1 MDFFRIKTSMV
12 KIDKQ
17 DVVAISP
24 DFIVGPSED
33 LMVRGGRFYAIWDEE
48 KGIWSTSELDVARK
62 VDDELRAFQKKMD
75 YAPGESTL
83 KLMSSF
89 DSQSWVKF
97 IKYLASL
104 GNNYTPL
111 DENITF
117 ADAKITKE
125 DYVSKTLAY
134 SLEDKDCPAWKE
146 LTSVLYAPEEL
157 AKIEFFIGSVVAG
170 DSKRLQKFGVFYGDQ
185 GTGKGTI
192 LKIVHKLFYEYTS
205 VFEAKALG
213 QHNNAFATA
222 AFENNPLV
230 AIQYDGDLSR
240 IEDNTK
246 LNSIISHEDILV
258 NQKYKAS
265 YMARINA
272 LLLMGTNQP
281 VKISDSRSGIIRRL
295 IDIHPTGNIVPA
307 TKYLVLMNQ
316 INFELGAIANHCLK
330 VYKEMG
336 FHYYDAYRPLEMMY
350 KTDAFFNFVEANFDT
365 FMEEDGIS
373 LKRAWSMYKEY
384 ATDAML
390 PYTLQMHKFKEELKS
405 YFKVFEPRKVVNGQV
420 MTSWY
425 SGFDTS
431 KFVAARAIPVETTE
445 EVVVEVMSLDATDS
459 LLDEELMHCPAQYGN
474 RTGKGPLKYWSNTPV
489 VNGKQI
495 EVSDDKVCNTELS
508 DLNTK
513 KLHFVK
519 VPANHI
525 VIDFDLKGEDGSKSL
540 EKNLAAASLWP
551 PTYAELSQ
559 SGEGVHLHYNYVGPN
574 LDRLALEFEPGIE
587 IKVFRGDASLRR
599 KLSKCNNTPV
609 ADISSGLPLKE
620 KGKVLSADKIQSERH
635 LRQMIV
641 GNLHKKYVPGTYS
654 SVSFIKKLLDEAY
667 EEGVQ
672 YDVTDMR
679 SDVYAFANNSTNKKM
694 ESLRL
699 VQQMK
704 FKGDPDK
711 NPDLFGEDPSDIS
724 AERND
729 EKVALFDVEV
739 YPDLFVV
746 CWKYAGTPDES
757 IVRMV
762 NPSPEEVGQLFNL
775 KLVGFYNRRYDNHM
789 LYARYHGYNNLSLYN
804 LSKAIIEEKKTNS
817 TFGEAYGLSY
827 ADIWD
832 FSAVKQSL
840 KKFMIDLGIRKV
852 EMDIPWDQPVAET
865 AEQLGITVEELIE
878 RVLEY
883 CCNDV
888 IGTEAVWNARQAD
901 FRARQILAEL
911 SGLTVN
917 DTTQKHTAK
926 IVFGNDRNPHAKF
939 IYTDLSEEFP
949 GYDYDPTRK
958 PDKSIYKGE
967 TVGEGGYVYAE
978 PGMYEDVAV
987 LDVASMHPTSIRVL
1001 KMFGEEYT
1009 KNFGDLVDARIAIK
1023 RKKYS
1028 DAEKLL
1034 DGKLKPYLGDP
1045 KEAKDL
1051 SYALKIV
1058 INIVYGLTS
1067 ASFDN
1072 PFRDIRNRDNIC
1084 AKRGAL
1090 FMIELKHFVQERG
1103 FQVVH
1108 IKTDSI
1114 KIPHAT
1120 PEIIEDVRKFGE
1132 KYGYDFEHEET
1143 YSNFALVDKA
1153 QYIARVGWHAED
1165 PELVGTW
1172 EATGAEFAEPYV
1184 FKTMFSGEEVTYD
1197 DLAQVNQVTK
1207 GVMYLDTDYSKPE
1220 KVVDRMQFVGR
1231 IGRFVPVK
1239 EGAQGA
1245 GMLYRYQEEKF
1256 FAVTGTKGYLWMDAE
1271 MAREGVEQGKIEID
1285 MSYYDKMVDGATKA
1299 IEKVADGR
1307 TIGDLIA

>member
-1 MDFFRIKTSMV
+1 MDFFRIKTAQV
-12 KIDKQ
+12 KVDKK

-33 LMVRGGRFYAIWDEE
+33 LMVRGGRFYAIWDPE
-48 KGIWSTSELDVARK
+48 KGMWSTSELDVARM
-62 VDDELRAFQKKMD
+62 VDAELREFQKKMD

-117 ADAKITKE
+117 ADAKVTKE
-125 DYVSKTLAY
+125 DYVSKTLSYA
-134 SLEDKDCPAWKE
+134 LEDKDCPAWKE
-146 LTSVLYAPEEL
+146 LSSVLYSPEEL

-170 DSKRLQKFGVFYGDQ
+170 DSKRLQKFGVLYGDQ

-192 LKIVHKLFYEYTS
+192 LKVVHKLFYEYTT

-213 QHNNAFATA
+213 QNNNAFATA
-222 AFENNPLV
+222 AFEHNPLV

-265 YMARINA
+265 YMSRINA

-295 IDIHPTGNIVPA
+295 IDIHPSGNLVPA

-336 FHYYDAYRPLEMMY
+336 FHYYDAYRPLEMMF
-350 KTDAFFNFVEANFDT
+350 KTDAFFNFVEAHFDI
-365 FMEEDGIS
+365 FNEEDGIS
-373 LKRAWSMYKEY
+373 LKRAWSLYKEY
-384 ATDAML
+384 ATDANL
-390 PYTLQMHKFKEELKS
+390 PYTMQMHKFKEELKS
-405 YFKVFEPRKVVNGQV
+405 YFKLFEPRKMVNGQL

-425 SGFDTS
+425 SGFDTT
-431 KFVAARAIPVETTE
+431 KFEVARAIPIETVE
-445 EVVVEVMSLDATDS
+445 EVVVEVMTLDATDS
-459 LLDEELMHCPAQYGN
+459 LLDEELMHQPAQYG
-474 RTGKGPLKYWSNTPV
+474 TKSEIPGKKWADV
-489 VNGKQI
+489 
-495 EVSDDKVCNTELS
+495 DTELR

-513 KLHFVK
+513 RIHFVK
-519 VPANHI
+519 VPEHHI
-525 VIDFDLKGEDGSKSL
+525 VIDFDLKGEDGQKSL
-540 EKNLAAASLWP
+540 ERNLAAASLWP
-551 PTYAELSQ
+551 PTYAELSK

-574 LDRLALEFEPGIE
+574 LDRLANDFEPGIE
-587 IKVFRGDASLRR
+587 IKVYRGDASLRR

-609 ADISSGLPLKE
+609 ADIASGLPLKE
-620 KGKVLSADKIQSERH
+620 KKVLSNDRIQGERH
-635 LRQMIV
+635 LRQMLV
-641 GNLHKKYVPGTYS
+641 ANLRKKYLPGTYS
-654 SVSFIKKLLDEAY
+654 SVSFMKKLMDEAY
-667 EEGVQ
+667 EDGVQ
-672 YDVTDMR
+672 YDVTDMQ
-679 SDVYAFANNSTNKKM
+679 SDIIAFANSSTNKKM
-694 ESLRL
+694 ESLNL

-704 FKGDPDK
+704 FTGDPTKVDGYGDDPVSEK
-711 NPDLFGEDPSDIS
+711 QFEDT
-724 AERND
+724 A

-746 CWKYAGTPDES
+746 CWKYEDAPDES
-757 IVRMV
+757 VVRMI
-762 NPSPEEVGQLFNL
+762 NPTPAQVEQLFAL

-804 LSKAIIEEKKTNS
+804 LSRAIIEEKKKNQ
-817 TFGEAYGLSY
+817 TFGEAYSLSY
-827 ADIWD
+827 TDIWD
-832 FSAVKQSL
+832 FSSIKQSL
-840 KKFMIDLGIRKV
+840 KKWMIDLGIRKV
-852 EMDIPWDQPVAET
+852 EMDIPWDVPVEET
-865 AEQLGITVEELIE
+865 AKQMGLTLDELIE
-878 RVLEY
+878 RIADY

-888 IGTEAVWNARQAD
+888 YGTEAVWKNRAPD
-901 FRARQILAEL
+901 FRARQMLAEL
-911 SGLTVN
+911 TGLTVN

-926 IVFGNDRNPHAKF
+926 LIFGNDRHPQSKF
-939 IYTDLSEEFP
+939 IYTDLSKEFP
-949 GYDYDPTRK
+949 GYDFDATRK
-958 PDKSIYKGE
+958 PDKSIYQGE

-978 PGMYEDVAV
+978 PGMYENVAV

-1001 KMFGEEYT
+1001 RAFGEYT
-1009 KNFGDLVDARIAIK
+1009 DAFGDLVDARIAIK
-1023 RKKYS
+1023 RKQYDK
-1028 DAEKLL
+1028 AGKLL
-1034 DGKLKPYLGDP
+1034 NGRLKPYLGDP
-1045 KEAKDL
+1045 QEAKQL

-1072 PFRDIRNRDNIC
+1072 PFRDIRNVDNIV

-1090 FMIELKHFVQERG
+1090 FMIDLKKFVQERG

-1114 KIPHAT
+1114 KIPNAT
-1120 PEIIEDVRKFGE
+1120 SEIIDDVCKFGE
-1132 KYGYDFEHEET
+1132 KYGYEFEHEET
-1143 YSNFALVDKA
+1143 FSNFALIDQA
-1153 QYIARVGWHAED
+1153 QYIARIGWHAEEPD
-1165 PELVGTW
+1165 LVGSW
-1172 EATGAEFAEPYV
+1172 EAKGAEFLDPYV
-1184 FKTMFSGEEVTYD
+1184 FKTMFSGDEVVYD
-1197 DLAQVNQVTK
+1197 DFAQVKQVTK
-1207 GVMYLDTDYSKPE
+1207 GVMYLDSELDAAQKSTE
-1220 KVVDRMQFVGR
+1220 NMQFIGR

-1239 EGAQGA
+1239 EGAPGA
-1245 GMLYRYQEEKF
+1245 GLLYRYQEGKF
-1256 FAVTGTKGYLWMDAE
+1256 YAVTGTKGHLWMDAE
-1271 MAREGVEQGKIEID
+1271 MAREGVENGTIEID
-1285 MSYYDKMVDGATKA
+1285 LSYFEKKVRETTKA
-1299 IEKVADGR
+1299 IENVAGDR
-1307 TIGDLIA
+1307 TIGDLLA

>member
-24 DFIVGPSED
+24 DFIVGPSDD
-33 LMVRGGRFYAIWDEE
+33 LMVRGGRFYAIWDEDR
-48 KGIWSTSELDVARK
+48 GIWSTSELDVARK
-62 VDDELRAFQKKMD
+62 VDAELLAFQKKMD
-75 YAPGESTL
+75 YAPGESTV

-125 DYVSKTLAY
+125 DYVSKTLSY

-295 IDIHPTGNIVPA
+295 IDIHPTGNLVPA

-316 INFELGAIANHCLK
+316 INFELGAIAHHCLQ

-384 ATDAML
+384 ATEAML

-425 SGFDTS
+425 SGFDTT
-431 KFVAARAIPVETTE
+431 KFEVARAIPIETVE

-459 LLDEELMHCPAQYGN
+459 LLDELLMHCPAQYG
-474 RTGKGPLKYWSNTPV
+474 TKSETPAR
-489 VNGKQI
+489 KWA
-495 EVSDDKVCNTELS
+495 EVDTELS

-513 KLHFVK
+513 RIHFVK
-519 VPANHI
+519 VPENHI
-525 VIDFDLKGEDGSKSL
+525 VIDFDLKGENGEKSL
-540 EKNLAAASLWP
+540 ERNLAAASLWP
-551 PTYAELSQ
+551 PTYAELSK

-620 KGKVLSADKIQSERH
+620 KGKVLSADRIQSERH
-635 LRQMIV
+635 LRQMLV

-654 SVSFIKKLLDEAY
+654 SVSFMKKLLDEAY

-679 SDVYAFANNSTNKKM
+679 NDIIAFANNSSNKKM
-694 ESLRL
+694 ESLRV

-704 FKGDPDK
+704 FKGDPEK
-711 NPDLFGEDPSDIS
+711 AEGYMFGEDPIPEE
-724 AERND
+724 AND

-746 CWKYAGTPDES
+746 CWKYAGAPDES
-757 IVRMV
+757 IVRMI
-762 NPSPEEVGQLFNL
+762 NPSPEEIGRLFDL
-775 KLVGFYNRRYDNHM
+775 KLVGFYNRRYDNHI

-817 TFGEAYGLSY
+817 TFGEAYNLSY

-832 FSAVKQSL
+832 FSSVKQSL
-840 KKFMIDLGIRKV
+840 KKFMIDLGIRKI
-852 EMDIPWDQPVAET
+852 EMDIPWDVPVAET
-865 AEQLGITVEELIE
+865 AKRMGLTIEQLTEKI
-878 RVLEY
+878 LEY

-888 IGTEAVWNARQAD
+888 YGTEAVWHARQAD

-911 SGLTVN
+911 SGLSVN

-926 IVFGNDRNPHAKF
+926 IVFGNDRNPQSKF
-939 IYTDLSEEFP
+939 LYTELKEEFP
-949 GYDYDPTRK
+949 GYDFDARRK

-1001 KMFGEEYT
+1001 NMFGPEYT

-1023 RKKYS
+1023 RKRYE
-1028 DAEKLL
+1028 DAGRLL
-1034 DGKLKPYLGDP
+1034 NGRLKPYLGDP
-1045 KEAKDL
+1045 KEAKEL
-1051 SYALKIV
+1051 AYALKIV

-1072 PFRDIRNRDNIC
+1072 PFRDFRNVDNIC

-1090 FMIELKHFVQERG
+1090 FMIDLKEFVQERG

-1143 YSNFALVDKA
+1143 FSNFALIDKA
-1153 QYIARVGWHAED
+1153 QYIARIGWHAEN
-1165 PELVGTW
+1165 PELVGSW

-1184 FKTMFSGEEVTYD
+1184 FKTMFSGEEVIYD
-1197 DLAQVNQVTK
+1197 DLAQVKQVAK
-1207 GVMYLDTDYSKPE
+1207 GVMYLDTEFAEAE
-1220 KVVDRMQFVGR
+1220 KIVDRMQFIGR

-1245 GMLYRYQEEKF
+1245 GVLYRYQEEKF

-1285 MSYYDKMVDGATKA
+1285 MSYYHKMVDGATKA
-1299 IEKVADGR
+1299 IEKVAPGR
-1307 TIGDLIA
+1307 TIGDLLA

>member
-24 DFIVGPSED
+24 DFIVGPSDD
-33 LMVRGGRFYAIWDEE
+33 LMVRGGRFYAIWDEDR
-48 KGIWSTSELDVARK
+48 GIWSTSELDVARK
-62 VDDELRAFQKKMD
+62 VDAELLAFQKKMD
-75 YAPGESTL
+75 YAPGESTV

-125 DYVSKTLAY
+125 DYVSKTLSY

-295 IDIHPTGNIVPA
+295 IDIHPTGNLVPA

-316 INFELGAIANHCLK
+316 INFELGAIAHHCLQ

-384 ATDAML
+384 ATEAML

-425 SGFDTS
+425 SGFDTT
-431 KFVAARAIPVETTE
+431 KFEVARAIPIETVE

-459 LLDEELMHCPAQYGN
+459 LLDELLMHCPAQYG
-474 RTGKGPLKYWSNTPV
+474 TKSETPAR
-489 VNGKQI
+489 KWA
-495 EVSDDKVCNTELS
+495 EVDTELS

-513 KLHFVK
+513 RIHFVK
-519 VPANHI
+519 VPENHI
-525 VIDFDLKGEDGSKSL
+525 VIDFDLKGENGEKSL
-540 EKNLAAASLWP
+540 ERNLAAASLWP
-551 PTYAELSQ
+551 PTYAELSK

-620 KGKVLSADKIQSERH
+620 KGKVLSADRIQSERH
-635 LRQMIV
+635 LRQMLV

-654 SVSFIKKLLDEAY
+654 SVSFMKKLLDEAY

-679 SDVYAFANNSTNKKM
+679 NDIIAFANNSSNKKM
-694 ESLRL
+694 ESLRV

-704 FKGDPDK
+704 FKGDPEK
-711 NPDLFGEDPSDIS
+711 AEGYMFGEDPIPEE
-724 AERND
+724 AND

-746 CWKYAGTPDES
+746 CWKYAGAPDES
-757 IVRMV
+757 IVRMI
-762 NPSPEEVGQLFNL
+762 NPSPEEIGRLFDL
-775 KLVGFYNRRYDNHM
+775 KLVGFYNRRYDNHI

-817 TFGEAYGLSY
+817 TFGEAYNLSY

-832 FSAVKQSL
+832 FSSVKQSL
-840 KKFMIDLGIRKV
+840 KKFMIDLGIRKI
-852 EMDIPWDQPVAET
+852 EMDIPWDVPVAET
-865 AEQLGITVEELIE
+865 AKRMGLTIEQLTEKI
-878 RVLEY
+878 LEY

-888 IGTEAVWNARQAD
+888 YGTEAVWHARQAD

-911 SGLTVN
+911 SGLSVN

-926 IVFGNDRNPHAKF
+926 IVFGNDRNPQSKF
-939 IYTDLSEEFP
+939 LYTELKEEFP
-949 GYDYDPTRK
+949 GYDFDPRRK

-1001 KMFGEEYT
+1001 NMFGTEYT

-1023 RKKYS
+1023 RKRYE
-1028 DAEKLL
+1028 DAGRLL
-1034 DGKLKPYLGDP
+1034 NGRLKPYLGDP

-1072 PFRDIRNRDNIC
+1072 PFRDFRNVDNIC

-1090 FMIELKHFVQERG
+1090 FMIDLKEFVQERG

-1143 YSNFALVDKA
+1143 FSNFALIDKA
-1153 QYIARVGWHAED
+1153 QYIARIGWHAEN
-1165 PELVGTW
+1165 PELVGSW

-1197 DLAQVNQVTK
+1197 DLAQVKQVAK
-1207 GVMYLDTDYSKPE
+1207 GVMYLDTEFAEAE
-1220 KVVDRMQFVGR
+1220 KIVDRMQFIGR

-1245 GMLYRYQEEKF
+1245 GVLYRYQEEKF

-1285 MSYYDKMVDGATKA
+1285 MSYYHKMVDGATKA
-1299 IEKVADGR
+1299 IEKVAPGR
-1307 TIGDLIA
+1307 TIGDLLA